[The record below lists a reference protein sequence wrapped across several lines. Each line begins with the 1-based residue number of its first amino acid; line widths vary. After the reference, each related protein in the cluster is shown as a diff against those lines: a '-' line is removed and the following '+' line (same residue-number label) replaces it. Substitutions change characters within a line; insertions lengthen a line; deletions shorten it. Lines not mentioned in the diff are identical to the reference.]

1 LNKSKIILVVALLAF
16 TASFFLT
23 AANNANGARN
33 GSGPRGYLFA
43 FVTLSFPWGELSLK
57 MLDKRPMEFFSTL
70 LSGWINPVFLITV
83 FLLQIKRT
91 TQWGRVL
98 RVVLLLMLPSCW
110 IAFGYWHLRPRYGY
124 FLWTAA
130 IVMALFADLFS
141 ERSITGMQNKSL

>member
-16 TASFFLT
+16 IASFFLT

-33 GSGPRGYLFA
+33 APGPSGYLFA
-43 FVTLSFPWGELSLK
+43 FTALSFPWEEVGLK
-57 MLDKRPMEFFSTL
+57 MLDKRPMGFFSTL
-70 LSGWINPVFLITV
+70 LSGWINPIFLVTV

-91 TQWGRVL
+91 MQWGRVL

-124 FLWTAA
+124 FLWTAS
-130 IVMALFADLFS
+130 IVVALFADSFFES
-141 ERSITGMQNKSL
+141 KRHGHAK